1 MNSGK
6 WSYGS
11 YGQNK
16 MTGKGYWGD
25 KKYEQS
31 SGLLQYFLVMAAH
44 PAQDLPKAQTRN
56 PEPKP

>member
-1 MNSGK
+1 MGATNQGQSSSKMNSGK

-11 YGQNK
+11 YGQSK

-31 SGLLQYFLVMAAH
+31 SGPLHLGCRV
-44 PAQDLPKAQTRN
+44 
-56 PEPKP
+56 